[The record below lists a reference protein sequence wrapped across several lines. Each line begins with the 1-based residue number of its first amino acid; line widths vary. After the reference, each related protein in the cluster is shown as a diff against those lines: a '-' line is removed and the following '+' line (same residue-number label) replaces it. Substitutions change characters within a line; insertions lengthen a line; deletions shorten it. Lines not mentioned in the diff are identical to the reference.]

1 MTEAEA
7 GGKWEMGFI
16 PRCCCQIDIF
26 HFRLKTTKTA
36 RLFVLTAAGI
46 PALSITVDVTHFPLC
61 PLPPLSFFTRCL
73 PLTLNMAAAMQAGCV
88 ISSRPAH
95 LNFI

>member
-1 MTEAEA
+1 
-7 GGKWEMGFI
+7 MGFI

-61 PLPPLSFFTRCL
+61 RPCSHTPPLPLC
-73 PLTLNMAAAMQAGCV
+73 
-88 ISSRPAH
+88 PATP
-95 LNFI
+95 

>member
-1 MTEAEA
+1 
-7 GGKWEMGFI
+7 MGFI

-61 PLPPLSFFTRCL
+61 RPCSHPPPGCL
-73 PLTLNMAAAMQAGCV
+73 PFTLNMAAAMQAV
-88 ISSRPAH
+88 
-95 LNFI
+95 

>member
-1 MTEAEA
+1 
-7 GGKWEMGFI
+7 MGFI

-46 PALSITVDVTHFPLC
+46 PALSITVDVTHFPF
-61 PLPPLSFFTRCL
+61 PLLSTRCL